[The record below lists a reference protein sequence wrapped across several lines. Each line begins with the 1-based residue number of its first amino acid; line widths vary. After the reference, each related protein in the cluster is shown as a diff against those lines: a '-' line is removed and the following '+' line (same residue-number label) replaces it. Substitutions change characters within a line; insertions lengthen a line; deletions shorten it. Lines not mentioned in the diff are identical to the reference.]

1 MTVTMLDT
9 IRSLKTSFKNQYT
22 ISKIRTLSMNLTR
35 EISTSLKNRIKQ
47 QRMEEEKINL
57 QGVRER
63 VTEEQN
69 IILQQPGCNIG

>member
-1 MTVTMLDT
+1 
-9 IRSLKTSFKNQYT
+9 
-22 ISKIRTLSMNLTR
+22 
-35 EISTSLKNRIKQ
+35 
-47 QRMEEEKINL
+47 MEEEKINL